1 MTYPMSDRT
10 ARSRRNRL
18 PLAGKRE
25 ASYDALAPLGGF
37 PPARPLVQTGEQDG
51 LPRRTVAVVR
61 HDFIP
66 DRNVRRRKMASGS
79 EAC

>member
-1 MTYPMSDRT
+1 MTYPMSDRD
-10 ARSRRNRL
+10 REIQEE
-18 PLAGKRE
+18 PLAAGWE
-25 ASYDALAPLGGF
+25 ARGELRRPGAARGF
-37 PPARPLVQTGEQDG
+37 PPARPLVRAGEQDG

-66 DRNVRRRKMASGS
+66 DGNVRRRKMASGP

>member
-25 ASYDALAPLGGF
+25 TSYEALAPQTEVPSQIRELCTLDLVFFRVG
-37 PPARPLVQTGEQDG
+37 AR
-51 LPRRTVAVVR
+51 
-61 HDFIP
+61 
-66 DRNVRRRKMASGS
+66 
-79 EAC
+79 